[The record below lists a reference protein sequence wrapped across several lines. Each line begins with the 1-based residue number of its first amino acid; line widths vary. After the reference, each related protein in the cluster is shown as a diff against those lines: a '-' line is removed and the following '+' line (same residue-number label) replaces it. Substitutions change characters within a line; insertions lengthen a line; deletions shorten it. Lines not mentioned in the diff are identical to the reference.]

1 MPLLFHVVLKVLSRP
16 IRQEERNSYIQT
28 GKREVYYFYSQ
39 MIFYILNLKEV
50 TKKLLEPISRLSRIR
65 SIYKISYLLYNNN
78 KQLENKI
85 LKKSIYDS
93 MRNNFEIS
101 N

>member
-16 IRQEERNSYIQT
+16 IRQEERNNYIQT

-50 TKKLLEPISRLSRIR
+50 TKKLLEPISKLSRIR
-65 SIYKISYLLYNNN
+65 SIYKIVTCYTITTNN
-78 KQLENKI
+78 LKI
-85 LKKSIYDS
+85 KLKKNPFMIV
-93 MRNNFEIS
+93 
-101 N
+101 